1 MAFHEERFAVLETT
15 VNQHSTTFAGVK
27 ESMLHME
34 RRMDVRFDR
43 LDDRFARLDDKV
55 SRTFNW
61 LVGLQVTIL
70 LTVIGSLL
78 SIIVILVPR

>member
-1 MAFHEERFAVLETT
+1 MAMHDERFAVLETT
-15 VNQHSTTFAGVK
+15 VNQHSLTFTDLK
-27 ESMLHME
+27 DSMLHME
-34 RRMDVRFDR
+34 HRMDTRFDR

-70 LTVIGSLL
+70 LAVIGSLF
-78 SIIVILVPR
+78 SIVAILAPR